1 MSTSEIATVLAWHDA
16 VNSNDIET
24 LLALSSDDIVLP
36 TGDDD
41 EDQGLDEL
49 REWATTAGVTFQ
61 PGRMFVHEGI
71 VVVEETATWARLS
84 RHFDTRQLMEIS
96 FVVGTYLVLAFVLNS
111 AGIQLDADLD
121 PAIAPAIPPRED

>member
-49 REWATTAGVTFQ
+49 REWATTAGVTIR

-71 VVVEETATWARLS
+71 VVVEETATWAADPEHPRS
-84 RHFDTRQLMEIS
+84 EAIAFR
-96 FVVGTYLVLAFVLNS
+96 VVGDHVVSVYRHDTLEEAFEATRLNE
-111 AGIQLDADLD
+111 GDLY
-121 PAIAPAIPPRED
+121 EG